1 VQPAKYGDEIARAEA
16 AAEWTA
22 RFGPGDYT
30 PPVWSSAAL
39 GFMILIGFALVW
51 AFVLLPLFYRDTIIK
66 LKFPLVLVVLA
77 TPFPFI
83 AAILGWLAR
92 EGGRQ
97 PWAVYG
103 LLRVEDAVT
112 PMPTGVMLASFLGFA
127 ALLLGLA
134 VANWT
139 LILRR
144 AAKGVGDP
152 ALGRTL
158 ADVTEPDG
166 TEPDEAAPEPAL
178 AR

>member
-1 VQPAKYGDEIARAEA
+1 M
-16 AAEWTA
+16 AEWTA
-22 RFGPGDYT
+22 RFGPGDYV

-39 GFMILIGFALVW
+39 GFMILIGFTLVW
-51 AFVLLPLFYRDTIIK
+51 AFVFLPLFYRDTIIR
-66 LKFPLVLVVLA
+66 LKFPLVLIVLA
-77 TPFPFI
+77 TPLPFV

-112 PMPTGVMLASFLGFA
+112 PMPAGVMLASFLGFT

-144 AAKGVGDP
+144 AA
-152 ALGRTL
+152 T
-158 ADVTEPDG
+158 
-166 TEPDEAAPEPAL
+166 
-178 AR
+178 